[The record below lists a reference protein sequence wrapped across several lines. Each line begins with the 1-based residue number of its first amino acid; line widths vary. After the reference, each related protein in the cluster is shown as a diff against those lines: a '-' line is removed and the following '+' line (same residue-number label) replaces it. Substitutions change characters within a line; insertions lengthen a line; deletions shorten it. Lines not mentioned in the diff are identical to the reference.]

1 MSKERWLWVAMGVLR
16 LGGLLGG
23 DVVWAQGTVSFIARR
38 DFATGRGPAS
48 VAVGDF
54 NGDGHLD
61 LAVANRD
68 DDSVSILLGQG
79 DGTFQAAPAAAVSPG
94 PGSMAVGDFNG
105 DGRPDLAV
113 ASGGN
118 NVLILLGQ
126 GNGTFVGALLV
137 GVGNNPTFVTVGDFN
152 GDGRPDLAVTNFY
165 ADTVSILI
173 NNTSTLASCLGTGPS
188 TLHGKVKTTTDK
200 SPLVGVTLTLGGPES
215 CQDTSTTDIKRKYAF
230 PGLANGTYTVTPS
243 QEGCAFTPATRTV
256 TIAGT
261 DVKAGFKGTYQVVPS
276 RGMIASP

>member
-23 DVVWAQGTVSFIARR
+23 DVVWAQGMVSFIARR

-94 PGSMAVGDFNG
+94 PGSMA
-105 DGRPDLAV
+105 
-113 ASGGN
+113 
-118 NVLILLGQ
+118 
-126 GNGTFVGALLV
+126 
-137 GVGNNPTFVTVGDFN
+137 VGDFN